1 VEEVMISTIDDGD
14 VHVRVGESPSDRQA
28 TEPAADDHHVWR
40 RVRRSCAHVG
50 HDRTPG
56 RALRAQDVREFATG
70 WPIGSLA
77 VMPTQLATIL
87 LADSDSGGGGGG
99 AIAQLG
105 ILLLIPFAMYF
116 FLIRPQRRR
125 AREQQD
131 VQKAIEIGDEI
142 VTTSGIFG
150 RVTGEDGPLRF
161 WIEVDDDVQIRI
173 ARAAIQGKVG
183 DEDEDK
189 AGTAPA
195 KGDIADSADSDLDS

>member
-1 VEEVMISTIDDGD
+1 M
-14 VHVRVGESPSDRQA
+14 
-28 TEPAADDHHVWR
+28 
-40 RVRRSCAHVG
+40 
-50 HDRTPG
+50 
-56 RALRAQDVREFATG
+56 REFAAG

-77 VMPTQLATIL
+77 VLPTQLATIL
-87 LADSDSGGGGGG
+87 LADSDSGGGGG

-125 AREQQD
+125 AHEQQD

-142 VTTSGIFG
+142 VTTSMFG
-150 RVTGEDGPLRF
+150 RITGEDGPLRF

-195 KGDIADSADSDLDS
+195 KGDVADSADPDLDS

>member
-1 VEEVMISTIDDGD
+1 
-14 VHVRVGESPSDRQA
+14 
-28 TEPAADDHHVWR
+28 
-40 RVRRSCAHVG
+40 
-50 HDRTPG
+50 
-56 RALRAQDVREFATG
+56 
-70 WPIGSLA
+70 
-77 VMPTQLATIL
+77 MPTQLATTL
-87 LADSDSGGGGGG
+87 LANADDGGGGS
-99 AIAQLG
+99 AIPQLV

-131 VQKAIEIGDEI
+131 VQKSIEIGDEI
-142 VTTSGIFG
+142 ITTSGIFG

-189 AGTAPA
+189 AGIAPGSSKDDVA
-195 KGDIADSADSDLDS
+195 EPDESDLDG